1 MVNTLIL
8 LAVSSTSFKFKA
20 FFVCFLLQLGVSGN
34 YWFKIAMAGRTSNK
48 IHINASENDIKQ
60 QLQNMTAW
68 YCTYQTPRERAY
80 YYNGFESSP
89 QGPEW
94 GERVYKS
101 RPNCG
106 RFSLKNPGY
115 IFYGSQTKDLWGRA
129 LEGYDVARYKQVRTL
144 HQP

>member
-1 MVNTLIL
+1 MT
-8 LAVSSTSFKFKA
+8 FKFNA
-20 FFVCFLLQLGVSGN
+20 FFFFIFQLGVSGN
-34 YWFKIAMAGRTSNK
+34 YWFKISVAGRTSNN

-60 QLQNMTAW
+60 ELQNMTTW
-68 YCTYQTPRERAY
+68 YCSYQTPPERAY

-106 RFSLKNPGY
+106 RFSLKNPRY
-115 IFYGSQTKDLWGRA
+115 LFYGGQTKDVWGRA
-129 LEGYDVARYKQVRTL
+129 LKGYDVARYKQVQISPVLFQTL
-144 HQP
+144 HHP